1 MAYFSPSHLPTLF
14 LYLSL
19 LSTPN
24 YRQLYDHAE
33 LLSDIYWHQIT
44 LTLLHLSDYLTS
56 LLRSFFKPITRILL
70 NVYLVLFCRPAG
82 KTTSLHVFRK
92 LNFNEA
98 CSDTV
103 IFHPELTLIKL
114 QHQGYEVC

>member
-1 MAYFSPSHLPTLF
+1 MEYFSPSHLPTFFCIYPFYPLQTIDNF
-14 LYLSL
+14 
-19 LSTPN
+19 TTMQN
-24 YRQLYDHAE
+24 Y
-33 LLSDIYWHQIT
+33 YWHQIP

-103 IFHPELTLIKL
+103 ILQPELTLIKL

>member
-1 MAYFSPSHLPTLF
+1 MAYFSPSHLPTLS
-14 LYLSL
+14 LYLPL

-24 YRQLYDHAE
+24 HRQLYDHAE
-33 LLSDIYWHQIT
+33 LLWDIYWHQT
-44 LTLLHLSDYLTS
+44 PLTLLHLPDYLTS
-56 LLRSFFKPITRILL
+56 LLRSFLSPLFAFSLTYIWSCSVDRQEKP
-70 NVYLVLFCRPAG
+70 
-82 KTTSLHVFRK
+82 LHVFRK

>member
-33 LLSDIYWHQIT
+33 LLFDIYWHQIT

-56 LLRSFFKPITRILL
+56 LLRSFLSPLFAFSLTYIWSYSVDRQEKP
-70 NVYLVLFCRPAG
+70 
-82 KTTSLHVFRK
+82 LHVFRK

-114 QHQGYEVC
+114 QYQGCEVC